1 MLVIGTE
8 DMILSGDYYFAYVT
22 KVSSLCENKINLLK
36 SLTML
41 QMLGSRIITP
51 QVICRVIDEVNMMTD
66 KKLCKGVKEVKTRVS
81 GDVSQFDCQLYCER
95 KSLSLPK
102 PGIAFKVIDMKDR
115 TDVPTFAD
123 DDLSEFLD
131 TIASFMNVDMVS
143 PIGLAPAQKLA
154 QRSILSSP
162 AFLTSRTRM
171 LRICEQVVPPA

>member
-22 KVSSLCENKINLLK
+22 KVSSLCESKINLLK
-36 SLTML
+36 SLTIL

-81 GDVSQFDCQLYCER
+81 GDVSQFDCRLYCKH

-102 PGIAFKVIDMKDR
+102 PGIPFKTIDLKDR

-123 DDLSEFLD
+123 DDLSELLD
-131 TIASFMNVDMVS
+131 TIASFMNLHYLYKRW
-143 PIGLAPAQKLA
+143 GGGGRGWR
-154 QRSILSSP
+154 RSSGIIFV
-162 AFLTSRTRM
+162 AITGGGTGDRAARG
-171 LRICEQVVPPA
+171 

>member
-1 MLVIGTE
+1 
-8 DMILSGDYYFAYVT
+8 
-22 KVSSLCENKINLLK
+22 
-36 SLTML
+36 
-41 QMLGSRIITP
+41 
-51 QVICRVIDEVNMMTD
+51 
-66 KKLCKGVKEVKTRVS
+66 
-81 GDVSQFDCQLYCER
+81 
-95 KSLSLPK
+95 
-102 PGIAFKVIDMKDR
+102 MKDR

-131 TIASFMNVDMVS
+131 TIASFMSVDLLS

>member
-66 KKLCKGVKEVKTRVS
+66 KKLCKGVKEVKTHVS
-81 GDVSQFDCQLYCER
+81 ADVSEFDCQLYC
-95 KSLSLPK
+95 
-102 PGIAFKVIDMKDR
+102 GH
-115 TDVPTFAD
+115 
-123 DDLSEFLD
+123 
-131 TIASFMNVDMVS
+131 
-143 PIGLAPAQKLA
+143 
-154 QRSILSSP
+154 
-162 AFLTSRTRM
+162 
-171 LRICEQVVPPA
+171 

>member
-1 MLVIGTE
+1 M
-8 DMILSGDYYFAYVT
+8 
-22 KVSSLCENKINLLK
+22 K

-81 GDVSQFDCQLYCER
+81 GDVSEFHCQLYCEH

-102 PGIAFKVIDMKDR
+102 PGIAFKVIDLKDR

-123 DDLSEFLD
+123 DDLSELLD
-131 TIASFMNVDMVS
+131 TIASFMNVDLVS
-143 PIGLAPAQKLA
+143 SIGLALAQKLA

-171 LRICEQVVPPA
+171 LRTCEQVVPPA